1 MRDGHLFKNGR
12 LADYLRGIQTQ
23 AVEKVAMTSPDEIR
37 FASEAVVERLF
48 AEHRVDTVS
57 FDWEG
62 ITRTEPRED
71 VEVIEQWGERYTVPI
86 HVLSI
91 VVPMSGDPEL
101 LRRQADTFSSGVLEA
116 HVRGDALVFSVRG
129 RELTPD
135 AVRGHVDSM
144 KHELER
150 QVAFANNQVES
161 WIPHLRIA
169 IDAAVRQRKDRLDD
183 AASLSAGL
191 DIPIAPTSA
200 DRRVTVPVARK
211 TVRLQD
217 RVAGA
222 ETAKIEPALADA
234 VYEDVVR
241 TLGSLGRALER
252 LPRTTARFNEEEVR
266 DLALFILNSHWE
278 GAARGEVFN
287 GKGKTDIL
295 LPWKDRN
302 AFIGECKF
310 WKGPKAFADTI
321 DQLMGYLV
329 WQDTKAAIILF
340 IRNGEPSEVIA
351 KADRG
356 VREHPSFKTAREA
369 NDPMTRRDYVMVSAS
384 DSQRF
389 IKLALLP
396 VVIPQPE
403 EEQPAP

>member
-1 MRDGHLFKNGR
+1 
-12 LADYLRGIQTQ
+12 
-23 AVEKVAMTSPDEIR
+23 MTSPDEIR

-48 AEHRVDTVS
+48 AEYRVDTVS

-62 ITRTEPRED
+62 ITRTVPRED
-71 VEVIEQWGERYTVPI
+71 VEVIEQWGERYAVPI

-101 LRRQADTFSSGVLEA
+101 LRRQADTFSSGILEA

-144 KHELER
+144 KHDLER

-169 IDAAVRQRKDRLDD
+169 IDAAVTQRKERLDD

-252 LPRTTARFNEEEVR
+252 LPRTTARFNEEEIR

-356 VREHPSFKTAREA
+356 VREHQSFKTAREA

-403 EEQPAP
+403 EEQPSP